1 MSTYNLSSIIQLLNP
16 DNTLS
21 AHRMLAHSIGITEAM
36 IYSALISKQVYYSQN
51 NMLYDGEWFYST
63 ISDLQGSTT
72 FGAKAQKTAISNLI
86 SHGMI
91 ECKYKGMPAKRY
103 FRIIDDTE
111 NLMRLIEEG
120 IKISKRIS
128 GRSKDKTAE
137 RSQQRSYRHEEH
149 NAVPC
154 SNLKAASC
162 SCPEDI
168 SCSNPKALSCSH
180 PAENKTKDNKPKENN
195 PEINQSV
202 DPSCETAISQKTEK
216 IDGQNKQPMK
226 FHEVLE
232 AIGVSYSYY
241 FSDDDHNAERPFW
254 ETIICCITDM
264 TEKDSV
270 TICGQAVRYHE
281 IIDRLNEIITQHS
294 LADCFSYFEE
304 KWQELLAEKEIVHPK
319 AYLRSCLWNWLCDYD
334 LERSK
339 V

>member
-1 MSTYNLSSIIQLLNP
+1 
-16 DNTLS
+16 
-21 AHRMLAHSIGITEAM
+21 
-36 IYSALISKQVYYSQN
+36 
-51 NMLYDGEWFYST
+51 
-63 ISDLQGSTT
+63 
-72 FGAKAQKTAISNLI
+72 
-86 SHGMI
+86 
-91 ECKYKGMPAKRY
+91 MPAKRY

-120 IKISKRIS
+120 VKISERIS

-137 RSQQRSYRHEEH
+137 RSQPRLDRHEEQ

-154 SNLKAASC
+154 SNPKVISC

-168 SCSNPKALSCSH
+168 SCSDPKALSCSH
-180 PAENKTKDNKPKENN
+180 PAENKTKDNKPKGNN

-202 DPSCETAISQKTEK
+202 DPSGETAISQKTEK
-216 IDGQNKQPMK
+216 IDGQNYQPMK

-232 AIGVSYSYY
+232 AIGVSWWKMTATEPLSEKHFEYRNEQEHMTNKCQLPYYLKNDKKAMRSSLKYLCGYSYY
-241 FSDDDHNAERPFW
+241 FSDDDCNTERPFW
-254 ETIICCITDM
+254 ETIICCIVDM

-281 IIDRLNEIITQHS
+281 IIDRLNEIIKQHS
-294 LADCFSYFEE
+294 LVYCFSYFEE
-304 KWQELLAEKEIVHPK
+304 KWQELLAEKEMAHPK

-339 V
+339 I